1 MWTRTTVSH
10 FRSALNKDARLRVAR
25 CIHFV
30 SAGRSA
36 RPHDRAAGRRSIAGA
51 YSDPHGQWRSALDR
65 DSLPDYGDCIAN
77 SARHPGTSD
86 SVPRNSEVSY
96 IDLDRVSKSF
106 GKRVAINQLSLHIER
121 SERLVLFG
129 PSGCG
134 KTTVL
139 RLLAGLE
146 VPEQGSIRI
155 DGRVVASAGKNL
167 VPPEKRDLGMVFQD
181 LALWPHMTVQQN
193 LMFGL
198 NARGVPKREAQVRV
212 REMLQRV
219 GLEHR
224 IDAKPHQLS
233 GGEQQR
239 VALARALVSQPSILL
254 MDEPLS
260 SLDDERKRAIA
271 SDLLG
276 LQSQLGFT
284 LIYVTHDR
292 AKQTCWHH
300 ASARCMGVPL
310 TRANSKPFLLHSS
323 FLVAFCACMTL
334 ARAEEGTFQLKQTI
348 PLPGVEGRID
358 HFDFDA
364 AAKDCLFVRWAITL
378 SKWST

>member
-1 MWTRTTVSH
+1 M
-10 FRSALNKDARLRVAR
+10 
-25 CIHFV
+25 
-30 SAGRSA
+30 
-36 RPHDRAAGRRSIAGA
+36 
-51 YSDPHGQWRSALDR
+51 
-65 DSLPDYGDCIAN
+65 
-77 SARHPGTSD
+77 
-86 SVPRNSEVSY
+86 SY
-96 IDLDRVSKSF
+96 IDVDRVSKSF
-106 GKRVAINQLSLHIER
+106 GERVAINQLSLHIER

-155 DGRVVASAGKNL
+155 DGRLVASVGKNL
-167 VPPEKRDLGMVFQD
+167 VPPERRDLGMVFQD
-181 LALWPHMTVQQN
+181 LALWPHMTVQEN

-198 NARGVPKREAQVRV
+198 NARGVPKREAHVRT

-239 VALARALVSQPSILL
+239 VALARALVSRPSVLL

-276 LQSQLGFT
+276 LQSQFGFT

-292 AKQTCWHH
+292 AETDLL
-300 ASARCMGVPL
+300 ASRVCQMRDG
-310 TRANSKPFLLHSS
+310 R
-323 FLVAFCACMTL
+323 VA
-334 ARAEEGTFQLKQTI
+334 
-348 PLPGVEGRID
+348 
-358 HFDFDA
+358 
-364 AAKDCLFVRWAITL
+364 
-378 SKWST
+378 

>member
-1 MWTRTTVSH
+1 
-10 FRSALNKDARLRVAR
+10 
-25 CIHFV
+25 
-30 SAGRSA
+30 
-36 RPHDRAAGRRSIAGA
+36 
-51 YSDPHGQWRSALDR
+51 
-65 DSLPDYGDCIAN
+65 
-77 SARHPGTSD
+77 
-86 SVPRNSEVSY
+86 VSY
-96 IDLDRVSKSF
+96 IEVDRASKSF
-106 GKRVAINQLSLHIER
+106 GERVAINQLSLHIEK

-146 VPEQGSIRI
+146 IPEQGSIRI
-155 DGRVVASAGKNL
+155 DRRVVASSGKNL

-198 NARGVPKREAQVRV
+198 SARGVPKGEAYVRV

-239 VALARALVSQPSILL
+239 VALARALVSRPSILL
-254 MDEPLS
+254 MDEPFS
-260 SLDDERKRAIA
+260 SLDDERKRTIA

-276 LQSQLGFT
+276 LQSQYGFT

-292 AKQTCWHH
+292 VETELLASRVCRMRDVQPAK
-300 ASARCMGVPL
+300 
-310 TRANSKPFLLHSS
+310 
-323 FLVAFCACMTL
+323 
-334 ARAEEGTFQLKQTI
+334 
-348 PLPGVEGRID
+348 
-358 HFDFDA
+358 
-364 AAKDCLFVRWAITL
+364 
-378 SKWST
+378 

>member
-1 MWTRTTVSH
+1 
-10 FRSALNKDARLRVAR
+10 
-25 CIHFV
+25 
-30 SAGRSA
+30 
-36 RPHDRAAGRRSIAGA
+36 
-51 YSDPHGQWRSALDR
+51 
-65 DSLPDYGDCIAN
+65 
-77 SARHPGTSD
+77 
-86 SVPRNSEVSY
+86 VSY
-96 IDLDRVSKSF
+96 IDVDRVSKSF
-106 GKRVAINQLSLHIER
+106 GERVAINQLSLHIER
-121 SERLVLFG
+121 AERLVLFG

-155 DGRVVASAGKNL
+155 DGRLVASAGKNI
-167 VPPEKRDLGMVFQD
+167 VPPERRDLGMVFQD

-198 NARGVPKREAQVRV
+198 NARRVQKREAEARV

-219 GLEHR
+219 GLEPR

-260 SLDDERKRAIA
+260 SLDDERKRAIT

-276 LQSQLGFT
+276 LQNHLGFT

-292 AKQTCWHH
+292 AETDLL
-300 ASARCMGVPL
+300 ASRVCQMRDG
-310 TRANSKPFLLHSS
+310 R
-323 FLVAFCACMTL
+323 VA
-334 ARAEEGTFQLKQTI
+334 
-348 PLPGVEGRID
+348 
-358 HFDFDA
+358 
-364 AAKDCLFVRWAITL
+364 
-378 SKWST
+378 

>member
-1 MWTRTTVSH
+1 
-10 FRSALNKDARLRVAR
+10 
-25 CIHFV
+25 
-30 SAGRSA
+30 
-36 RPHDRAAGRRSIAGA
+36 
-51 YSDPHGQWRSALDR
+51 
-65 DSLPDYGDCIAN
+65 
-77 SARHPGTSD
+77 
-86 SVPRNSEVSY
+86 VSY
-96 IDLDRVSKSF
+96 IEVDHVSKSF
-106 GKRVAINQLSLHIER
+106 GERVAINQLSLHIEK

-129 PSGCG
+129 QSGCG

-146 VPEQGSIRI
+146 IPEQGSIRI
-155 DGRVVASAGKNL
+155 DGRVVASSGKNL

-198 NARGVPKREAQVRV
+198 NARRVQKREADARV

-224 IDAKPHQLS
+224 NNAKPHELS

-239 VALARALVSQPSILL
+239 VALARALVSRPSILL

-260 SLDDERKRAIA
+260 SLDDERKRTIA

-292 AKQTCWHH
+292 DETGLL
-300 ASARCMGVPL
+300 ASRVCQM
-310 TRANSKPFLLHSS
+310 RD
-323 FLVAFCACMTL
+323 
-334 ARAEEGTFQLKQTI
+334 
-348 PLPGVEGRID
+348 GR
-358 HFDFDA
+358 
-364 AAKDCLFVRWAITL
+364 VV
-378 SKWST
+378 

>member
-1 MWTRTTVSH
+1 
-10 FRSALNKDARLRVAR
+10 
-25 CIHFV
+25 
-30 SAGRSA
+30 
-36 RPHDRAAGRRSIAGA
+36 
-51 YSDPHGQWRSALDR
+51 
-65 DSLPDYGDCIAN
+65 
-77 SARHPGTSD
+77 
-86 SVPRNSEVSY
+86 VSY
-96 IDLDRVSKSF
+96 IDLDRVSKNF
-106 GKRVAINQLSLHIER
+106 GARVAIDQLSLHIEK

-146 VPEQGSIRI
+146 VPDKGEIRI
-155 DGRVVASAGKNL
+155 DGRVVATAGKNL

-181 LALWPHMTVQQN
+181 LALWPHMTMQQN

-198 NARGVPKREAQVRV
+198 DARSIPKREAHVRV
-212 REMLQRV
+212 RKLLERV
-219 GLEHR
+219 GLDHR

-239 VALARALVSQPSILL
+239 VALARALVTRPSILL

-276 LQSQLGFT
+276 LQSRFGFT

-292 AKQTCWHH
+292 GEADMLASRICQLRDGRVTEFSNACVTKQGAK
-300 ASARCMGVPL
+300 S
-310 TRANSKPFLLHSS
+310 
-323 FLVAFCACMTL
+323 
-334 ARAEEGTFQLKQTI
+334 
-348 PLPGVEGRID
+348 
-358 HFDFDA
+358 
-364 AAKDCLFVRWAITL
+364 
-378 SKWST
+378 

>member
-1 MWTRTTVSH
+1 
-10 FRSALNKDARLRVAR
+10 
-25 CIHFV
+25 
-30 SAGRSA
+30 
-36 RPHDRAAGRRSIAGA
+36 
-51 YSDPHGQWRSALDR
+51 
-65 DSLPDYGDCIAN
+65 
-77 SARHPGTSD
+77 
-86 SVPRNSEVSY
+86 VSY
-96 IDLDRVSKSF
+96 IDIDRVSKSF
-106 GKRVAINQLSLHIER
+106 GERVAINELSLHVEK
-121 SERLVLFG
+121 SERVVLFG

-134 KTTVL
+134 KTTLL

-167 VPPEKRDLGMVFQD
+167 VPPERRDLGMVFQD

-198 NARGVPKREAQVRV
+198 NARRVQKREAEARV

-239 VALARALVSQPSILL
+239 VALARALVSRPSILL

-260 SLDDERKRAIA
+260 SLDDERKSMIA

-276 LQSQLGFT
+276 LHSQFGFT
-284 LIYVTHDR
+284 LIYVTHDQ
-292 AKQTCWHH
+292 AETDLL
-300 ASARCMGVPL
+300 ASRVCRMCDVQP
-310 TRANSKPFLLHSS
+310 
-323 FLVAFCACMTL
+323 
-334 ARAEEGTFQLKQTI
+334 
-348 PLPGVEGRID
+348 
-358 HFDFDA
+358 A
-364 AAKDCLFVRWAITL
+364 A
-378 SKWST
+378 

>member
-1 MWTRTTVSH
+1 M
-10 FRSALNKDARLRVAR
+10 
-25 CIHFV
+25 
-30 SAGRSA
+30 
-36 RPHDRAAGRRSIAGA
+36 
-51 YSDPHGQWRSALDR
+51 
-65 DSLPDYGDCIAN
+65 
-77 SARHPGTSD
+77 
-86 SVPRNSEVSY
+86 SY
-96 IDLDRVSKSF
+96 IDVDRVSKSF
-106 GKRVAINQLSLHIER
+106 GTRVAINQLSLHIER

-167 VPPEKRDLGMVFQD
+167 VPPERRDLGMVFQD

-198 NARGVPKREAQVRV
+198 NARRVQKRAAHIRV

-224 IDAKPHQLS
+224 IHARPHQLS

-239 VALARALVSQPSILL
+239 VALARALVSRPSILL

-260 SLDDERKRAIA
+260 SLDEERKDAIV

-276 LQSQLGFT
+276 LQSQFGFT
-284 LIYVTHDR
+284 LVYVTHD
-292 AKQTCWHH
+292 QTETDLRVLNCCW
-300 ASARCMGVPL
+300 RLVW
-310 TRANSKPFLLHSS
+310 RKPGHRL
-323 FLVAFCACMTL
+323 
-334 ARAEEGTFQLKQTI
+334 
-348 PLPGVEGRID
+348 
-358 HFDFDA
+358 
-364 AAKDCLFVRWAITL
+364 
-378 SKWST
+378 

>member
-1 MWTRTTVSH
+1 
-10 FRSALNKDARLRVAR
+10 
-25 CIHFV
+25 
-30 SAGRSA
+30 
-36 RPHDRAAGRRSIAGA
+36 
-51 YSDPHGQWRSALDR
+51 
-65 DSLPDYGDCIAN
+65 
-77 SARHPGTSD
+77 
-86 SVPRNSEVSY
+86 VSY

-106 GKRVAINQLSLHIER
+106 GARVAIDKLSLHIEK

-146 VPEQGSIRI
+146 VPDEGEIRI
-155 DGRVVASAGKNL
+155 DGRVVATAGKNL

-193 LMFGL
+193 LTFGL
-198 NARGVPKREAQVRV
+198 NARRVPKREARVRV
-212 REMLQRV
+212 RELLERV

-224 IDAKPHQLS
+224 INAKPHQRS

-239 VALARALVSQPSILL
+239 IELARALVTRPSILL

-260 SLDDERKRAIA
+260 SLDDERRRAIA

-276 LQSQLGFT
+276 LQSQVGFT

-292 AKQTCWHH
+292 SEADML
-300 ASARCMGVPL
+300 ASRVCQLRDGD
-310 TRANSKPFLLHSS
+310 
-323 FLVAFCACMTL
+323 VA
-334 ARAEEGTFQLKQTI
+334 
-348 PLPGVEGRID
+348 
-358 HFDFDA
+358 
-364 AAKDCLFVRWAITL
+364 
-378 SKWST
+378 

>member
-1 MWTRTTVSH
+1 
-10 FRSALNKDARLRVAR
+10 
-25 CIHFV
+25 
-30 SAGRSA
+30 
-36 RPHDRAAGRRSIAGA
+36 
-51 YSDPHGQWRSALDR
+51 
-65 DSLPDYGDCIAN
+65 
-77 SARHPGTSD
+77 
-86 SVPRNSEVSY
+86 VSY
-96 IDLDRVSKSF
+96 IEVDRVSKSF
-106 GKRVAINQLSLHIER
+106 GERVAINELSLHVER

-146 VPEQGSIRI
+146 IPDQGSIRI
-155 DGRVVASAGKNL
+155 DGRLVANVGKNFI
-167 VPPEKRDLGMVFQD
+167 PPEKRDVGMVFQD

-198 NARGVPKREAQVRV
+198 NARGVKKREAHVRV
-212 REMLQRV
+212 REMLHRV

-239 VALARALVSQPSILL
+239 VALARALVSRPSILL

-292 AKQTCWHH
+292 GETDLL
-300 ASARCMGVPL
+300 ASRVCQM
-310 TRANSKPFLLHSS
+310 RD
-323 FLVAFCACMTL
+323 
-334 ARAEEGTFQLKQTI
+334 
-348 PLPGVEGRID
+348 GR
-358 HFDFDA
+358 
-364 AAKDCLFVRWAITL
+364 VV
-378 SKWST
+378 

>member
-1 MWTRTTVSH
+1 M
-10 FRSALNKDARLRVAR
+10 
-25 CIHFV
+25 
-30 SAGRSA
+30 
-36 RPHDRAAGRRSIAGA
+36 
-51 YSDPHGQWRSALDR
+51 
-65 DSLPDYGDCIAN
+65 
-77 SARHPGTSD
+77 
-86 SVPRNSEVSY
+86 SY
-96 IDLDRVSKSF
+96 IDLDRVSKNF
-106 GKRVAINQLSLHIER
+106 GARVAIDRLSLHIEK

-146 VPEQGSIRI
+146 VPDKGEIRI
-155 DGRVVASAGKNL
+155 DGRVVATAGKNL

-181 LALWPHMTVQQN
+181 LALWPHMTAQQN

-198 NARGVPKREAQVRV
+198 NARSVPKREAHVRV
-212 REMLQRV
+212 RELLERV
-219 GLEHR
+219 GLDYR

-239 VALARALVSQPSILL
+239 VALARALVTRPSILL

-276 LQSQLGFT
+276 LQSQFGFT

-292 AKQTCWHH
+292 GEADMLASRICELSDGRVTEFSNDCITKQGAK
-300 ASARCMGVPL
+300 S
-310 TRANSKPFLLHSS
+310 
-323 FLVAFCACMTL
+323 
-334 ARAEEGTFQLKQTI
+334 
-348 PLPGVEGRID
+348 
-358 HFDFDA
+358 
-364 AAKDCLFVRWAITL
+364 
-378 SKWST
+378 

>member
-1 MWTRTTVSH
+1 
-10 FRSALNKDARLRVAR
+10 
-25 CIHFV
+25 
-30 SAGRSA
+30 
-36 RPHDRAAGRRSIAGA
+36 
-51 YSDPHGQWRSALDR
+51 
-65 DSLPDYGDCIAN
+65 
-77 SARHPGTSD
+77 
-86 SVPRNSEVSY
+86 VSY
-96 IDLDRVSKSF
+96 IDLDHVSKNF
-106 GKRVAINQLSLHIER
+106 GARVAIDQLSLHIEK

-146 VPEQGSIRI
+146 VPDKGEICI
-155 DGRVVASAGKNL
+155 DGRVVATAGKNL

-198 NARGVPKREAQVRV
+198 KARSVPKREAHVRV
-212 REMLQRV
+212 REVLERV
-219 GLEHR
+219 GLDHR

-239 VALARALVSQPSILL
+239 VALARALVTRPSILV

-276 LQSQLGFT
+276 LQSQFGFT

-292 AKQTCWHH
+292 SEADMLASRICQLRDGRVTEFSYDCITKQGAK
-300 ASARCMGVPL
+300 S
-310 TRANSKPFLLHSS
+310 
-323 FLVAFCACMTL
+323 
-334 ARAEEGTFQLKQTI
+334 
-348 PLPGVEGRID
+348 
-358 HFDFDA
+358 
-364 AAKDCLFVRWAITL
+364 
-378 SKWST
+378 